1 MRELLIN
8 NAHYVSAEG
17 FKDVI
22 MRYGLAYHRIL
33 IRRKTLL
40 PAEVFGT
47 HAGVG
52 DFRFWQIIVQAPFS
66 LIKES
71 FES

>member
-47 HAGVG
+47 QAGVG
-52 DFRFWQIIVQAPFS
+52 SFGIWPIIVQAPS
-66 LIKES
+66 SPIEES
-71 FES
+71 IDS